1 MVFYYIGDMR
11 TRLILATV
19 LFLACGTATIHA
31 EYSDHRRKNL
41 DSLENVVVK
50 YTPDIIEKAT
60 EEELK
65 DLIGAYDNLMNG
77 YLQINRERSILFAR
91 KQIALASRMGWLVKK
106 SDAEKTIGKHYW
118 GSEQYD
124 SAMFY
129 FNLALKD
136 VDRIAEI
143 AADSVNS
150 QGYSQETVDD
160 SYSSLYGAIGN
171 CLNMMDSIPRAMEY
185 YRKAGEIFE
194 KHGWNESNAILYY
207 NMGETWREEKDFD
220 QAKECY
226 DTSLKYALASG
237 DSLQISAAMKGLG
250 NLWLDR
256 GKTRKAFR
264 YLKEADS
271 YYSLHDDQEF
281 RARIETLDLMGKV
294 LSQQKKQLIV
304 ITLGAVLLAIM
315 TLVLLAVSRRA
326 FIFRR
331 QRDAADE
338 VIGEALAEKDNDD
351 STADKGPDKPS
362 LTERETEILRLIAS
376 GMTSP
381 QMADKIFLSI
391 ATIKWYRK
399 RLLEKF
405 DAVNTAEL
413 ISKAKEKGLI

>member
-1 MVFYYIGDMR
+1 MR

-31 EYSDHRRKNL
+31 EYSDHRRKNP

-65 DLIGAYDNLMNG
+65 YLIGAYDNLMNG
-77 YLQINRERSILFAR
+77 YLQINRERSIMFAR

-150 QGYSQETVDD
+150 QGYSQVTVDD

-304 ITLGAVLLAIM
+304 ITLGAVLLALM

-338 VIGEALAEKDNDD
+338 VIDEALAEKDNDD
-351 STADKGPDKPS
+351 STADKDPDKPS

-413 ISKAKEKGLI
+413 ISKAKEKGLV